1 MQYYLF
7 HELCGKK
14 QSNLEA
20 SAGKYKL
27 GASAG
32 KYKLGPAPINT
43 NWEPRLV
50 NTNWGGRARK
60 YGQGLGPWP
69 GVGKY
74 KHPIK
79 TRNA

>member
-50 NTNWGGRARK
+50 NTNWGGQGQKIGPGTRAMAGGREIQTP
-60 YGQGLGPWP
+60 YQ
-69 GVGKY
+69 
-74 KHPIK
+74 
-79 TRNA
+79 N